1 MKCLKINHETVLAKI
16 ELYLNKKLLELLLA
30 SALFCICGFAAQADE
45 QKQVSIKVS
54 EKGLESLKYD
64 GVEYC
69 EPSDC
74 GVLGFNKRPG
84 TEGDKVSP
92 PCVLD
97 TKKSKEPFSQEP
109 LSSAVTDST
118 VTKTYPWGT
127 LVATYVV
134 KGADLYVIATITN
147 SSKIPIGWWKAN
159 LLQLNSR
166 LVFDN
171 KPWNAAIPYGYTPD
185 MHWDYRYAMWG
196 VECDQYATWNFSDP
210 HVYWWVDRA
219 APFDKAP
226 VRIMFADLDPKWQT
240 GVYHVKTDKG
250 DAWPVVG
257 SADGDPGETV
267 RLAPGQSDTV
277 HIAIRF
283 RTKLPDDVSV
293 VEKNRAKLQVVEEK
307 VKAAQARLK
316 SEEEEVESGLMEASA
331 ADASKK
337 VLAALQTDLEKTR
350 VEYATV
356 GVGAL
361 PSALEVCADGYEAFG
376 RAFPRTV
383 RWTDRR
389 PIGTYFS
396 CRGERASATNPNKW
410 FNDTKIDTITPEGRE
425 AFATRLLAEID
436 ATIAT
441 LNEVGGQGVIWWDVE
456 GARNPHP
463 ITYIGDPRVLD
474 PAHPQHDKYAP
485 ELDTQVKYKGQQ
497 MKLVDACFKKWQDA
511 GLKTGVT
518 IRPQTLDWK
527 DDSPHQISTDDPG
540 SLLCEKATYARE
552 RWGCTIFYVD
562 SVSDFF
568 GSWMLEKTVGK
579 YPDILMMPEW
589 GRTRSYRHGSSFS
602 YTKFTGFMRGVPAE
616 MQACWPDA
624 FCCMGN
630 FDYEKN
636 YEDALYAVKHGNV
649 QVFNCWYNGPEAK
662 KIKQIYQTTGV
673 KHIPQA
679 EDQKVTVAPETSAQ
693 ITFKTTDE
701 DGDSVTFSILGY
713 PAHGTLDK
721 FDSKK
726 GTATYTPDNG
736 YTGEDVFTFKATDS
750 TGLNSNRGTV
760 TITVK

>member
-1 MKCLKINHETVLAKI
+1 MPQTKILM
-16 ELYLNKKLLELLLA
+16 LLSTA
-30 SALFCICGFAAQADE
+30 AMIFIGGNAAQADG
-45 QKQVSIKVS
+45 QLIRKLTA
-54 EKGLESLKYD
+54 KGLESLTYD

-74 GVLGFNKRPG
+74 GGLGFNKRPG
-84 TEGDKVSP
+84 TEGENLSP

-109 LSSAVTDST
+109 TNSTVTDAT

-127 LVATYVV
+127 LAATYVV
-134 KGADLYVIATITN
+134 KGADLYVTATLTN

-196 VECDQYATWNFSDP
+196 VECDPYTTWNFSDP

-240 GVYHVKTDKG
+240 GVYHIKTDKG

-267 RLAPGQSDTV
+267 RVAPGQSDTV
-277 HIAIRF
+277 RIAIRF
-283 RTKLPDDVSV
+283 RTKLPDDTAV
-293 VEKNRAKLQVVEEK
+293 VEKNLTKLKALEEK
-307 VKAAQARLK
+307 VKAAEATLK
-316 SEEEEVESGLMEASA
+316 NDKDEMASGLTDAAAAEAA
-331 ADASKK
+331 EKALAELQAD
-337 VLAALQTDLEKTR
+337 LDKTR

-389 PIGTYFS
+389 PIGSFFVAES
-396 CRGERASATNPNKW
+396 AKGWATNPNGW
-410 FNDTKIDTITPEGRE
+410 FNDSKVDVTTDTGRD
-425 AFATRLLAEID
+425 AFAKRLLERVD
-436 ATIAT
+436 ASIGV
-441 LNEVGGQGVIWWDVE
+441 LKDVGAQGVIWWDVE

-485 ELDTQVKYKGQQ
+485 ELATQVTYKGQQ

-511 GLKTGVT
+511 GIKTGVT
-518 IRPQTLDWK
+518 IRPQALVWQDGAPRQTGDGK
-527 DDSPHQISTDDPG
+527 DSDN
-540 SLLCEKATYARE
+540 LCAKATYARE

-562 SVSDFF
+562 SISDFF
-568 GSWMLEKTVGK
+568 GSWTLEKTVAK
-579 YPDILMMPEW
+579 YPDVLMMPEW
-589 GRTRSYRHGSSFS
+589 GRTRSYRHSSQFS
-602 YTKFTGFMRGVPAE
+602 YTRFTGFTRGVPAE
-616 MQACWPDA
+616 IQACWPDA

-636 YEDALYAVKHGNV
+636 YDAALSAVKHGNV
-649 QVFNCWYNGPEAK
+649 QVFNCWYLGTEAK

-673 KHIPQA
+673 KHIPLA
-679 EDQKVTVAPETSAQ
+679 EDQKVTVAPNAPAQ
-693 ITFKTTDE
+693 ITLKATDE
-701 DGDSVTFSILGY
+701 DGDAVTYSPLGS
-713 PAHGTLDK
+713 PAHGTLDN
-721 FDSKK
+721 FDSRT
-726 GTATYTPDNG
+726 GAATYTPAKG
-736 YTGEDVFTFKATDS
+736 FTGADIFTFKATDS
-750 TGLNSNRGTV
+750 TGLDSNRGTV
-760 TITVK
+760 AITIK